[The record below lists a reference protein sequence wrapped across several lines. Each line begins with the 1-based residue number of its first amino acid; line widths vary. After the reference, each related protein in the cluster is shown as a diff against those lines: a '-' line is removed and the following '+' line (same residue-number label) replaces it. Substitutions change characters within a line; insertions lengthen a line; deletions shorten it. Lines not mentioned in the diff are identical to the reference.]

1 MRRFRSFLAVL
12 AAGCASAVV
21 GVQPALATPTGPT
34 LEGENLHASLL
45 TPGTSTQTSG
55 TSSCDVA
62 GTSTVHFTASGIAT
76 GPFPGTFTASGTVT
90 IGPQTPPGTTSSLLA
105 GSILSFEE
113 RFTIQSG
120 ETTVTGTKTVYHG
133 PIFGGEAG
141 TCHELPPGVEPHL
154 VGGGGARIMSVHAFT
169 QYEATISG
177 PLGTYT
183 DSGLAISGAADWE
196 TLGGITL
203 IRSFGE
209 TFLFSFNAASTPGH
223 ATGGG
228 QVDDVDGSPGVT
240 FGFTAR
246 ADEDGRTKGAC
257 SIVEHAGVHVRCT
270 TVDTYLEIGNTAT
283 ITGEAMIDNEP
294 TRYRM
299 EVVDNA
305 EPGVGSDTFS
315 FQTDTGYTVGGV
327 LTEGNVQVHRN

>member
-1 MRRFRSFLAVL
+1 MRRFPSYLTFIAV
-12 AAGCASAVV
+12 ACATIAI
-21 GVQPALATPTGPT
+21 GVHPAQATPTGPT
-34 LEGENLHASLL
+34 LEGEQLLADLSLPA
-45 TPGTSTQTSG
+45 TAIETSG
-55 TSSCDVA
+55 TSECDVDA
-62 GTSTVHFTASGIAT
+62 TSTVHFTASGIAT
-76 GPFPGTFTASGTVT
+76 GPFPGTFTASGTLT
-90 IGPQTPPGTTSSLLA
+90 IGPQTPPGTTSSLLV

-113 RFTIQSG
+113 HFTIRSG

-133 PIFGGEAG
+133 PLLGGEAG
-141 TCHELPPGVEPHL
+141 TCQELPPGVEPHL
-154 VGGGGARIMSVHAFT
+154 VGGSGAKVMSAHAIT

-183 DSGLAISGAADWE
+183 DSGLAISGVADWE
-196 TLGGITL
+196 TLSGIPL

-209 TFLFSFNAASTPGH
+209 TFLFSFGALSTPGH

-228 QVDDVDGSPGVT
+228 QIDHVDGSPGVT

-246 ADEDGRTKGAC
+246 SDEEGDTKGAC
-257 SIVEHAGVHVRCT
+257 SIVDHAAEHVRCT

-283 ITGEAMIDNEP
+283 ITGEAMIENEP

-305 EPGVGSDTFS
+305 EPGAGSDTFS
-315 FQTDTGYTVGGV
+315 FQTDTGYTVAGV